1 MKGSQMRSTELQ
13 VLVDLAWCDQRLLV
27 LRHDV
32 YKVQQELLEKQ
43 HFHTQFQE
51 HFSAIQYEFHQ
62 LKKDIDVQERYLQE
76 LQVKEDSLKLKMN
89 DLRSPKEYAA
99 CLKEV
104 ENLENMRST
113 QETIVLQLW
122 ETFPETEVKYHQ
134 EMKLIQQSIDA
145 VLVLIKNLEYQISL
159 QTAEIEKIDQN
170 RKDAMLDMQGDWINL
185 YSVMHRKVANPMV
198 HVREQNCSG
207 CSYAINPLDMQL
219 LQHKKLLQCQNCY
232 RILFY
237 KE

>member
-1 MKGSQMRSTELQ
+1 MRSTELQ

-27 LRHDV
+27 LRHDA

-43 HFHTQFQE
+43 HFHIQFQE
-51 HFSAIQYEFHQ
+51 HLSAISYEFHQ

-76 LQVKEDSLKLKMN
+76 LQAKEDALKIKINTLH
-89 DLRSPKEYAA
+89 SPKEYAA
-99 CLKEV
+99 ILKEV
-104 ENLENMRST
+104 ENIEQIRSN
-113 QETIVLQLW
+113 QESIVLQLW
-122 ETFPETEVKYHQ
+122 ETFPDTEIKYHQ
-134 EMKLIQQSIDA
+134 EMKTIQQSIDA
-145 VLVLIKNLEYQISL
+145 VLVLIKNLEYKLSL
-159 QTAEIEKIDQN
+159 QTAEIEKIDQT
-170 RKDAMLDMQGDWINL
+170 RKDAMVDMQGDWISL
-185 YSVMHRKVANPMV
+185 YSTMHRKVANPMV
-198 HVREQNCSG
+198 HVRDQSCSG

>member
-1 MKGSQMRSTELQ
+1 MRSTELQ
-13 VLVDLAWCDQRLLV
+13 VLVDLAWCDQRLLA

-51 HFSAIQYEFHQ
+51 HFSAIQYEYHQ
-62 LKKDIDVQERYLQE
+62 LKKDIDVQERYLLE
-76 LQVKEDSLKLKMN
+76 LQTKEESLKNKMN
-89 DLRSPKEYAA
+89 NLHSPKEYAA

-104 ENLENMRST
+104 ENIEQIRSS
-113 QETIVLQLW
+113 QETIVLNLW
-122 ETFPETEVKYHQ
+122 ETFPETEAKYHQ
-134 EMKLIQQSIDA
+134 EITTVQQSLDEVA
-145 VLVLIKNLEYQISL
+145 GLIKNLEYQISL
-159 QTAEIEKIDQN
+159 KTVEIEKIDQS
-170 RKDAMLDMQGDWINL
+170 RKDAMLDMQGDWISL

-198 HVREQNCSG
+198 HVREQSCSG
-207 CSYAINPLDMQL
+207 CSYAISPLDLQL

>member
-1 MKGSQMRSTELQ
+1 MRSTELQ

-76 LQVKEDSLKLKMN
+76 LQVKEDSLKMKMN

-170 RKDAMLDMQGDWINL
+170 RKDSMLDMQGDWINL

>member
-1 MKGSQMRSTELQ
+1 MRSTELQ
-13 VLVDLAWCDQRLLV
+13 VLVDLAWCDQRLLA

-51 HFSAIQYEFHQ
+51 HLCAIHYQFHQ

-76 LQVKEDSLKLKMN
+76 LQVKEESLKNKMN
-89 DLRSPKEYAA
+89 NLNSPKEYAA
-99 CLKEV
+99 CLKEF
-104 ENLENMRST
+104 ENLEQIRSS
-113 QETIVLQLW
+113 QETIVLNLW
-122 ETFPETEVKYHQ
+122 ETFPETEAKYHQ
-134 EMKLIQQSIDA
+134 DVQAVQQSLEAVA
-145 VLVLIKNLEYQISL
+145 VLVKNLEYQISL
-159 QTAEIEKIDQN
+159 KTAEIEKIDQN
-170 RKDAMLDMQGDWINL
+170 RKDAMIDMQGDWISL

-198 HVREQNCSG
+198 HVREQSCSG
-207 CSYAINPLDMQL
+207 CSYAISPLDLQL